1 MISWWS
7 NVSEV
12 SIENINNVVRAK
24 LLNHSIENNKLLT
37 EKMIDIFTDIKIKN
51 ILHQFQ
57 EIGFTLIFN
66 VNGQFF
72 DNYYLVNNH
81 GFIQITLNNNNWSI
95 FNIMVN
101 DNNISLKISKIIES
115 L

>member
-37 EKMIDIFTDIKIKN
+37 EKTTF
-51 ILHQFQ
+51 
-57 EIGFTLIFN
+57 E
-66 VNGQFF
+66 
-72 DNYYLVNNH
+72 
-81 GFIQITLNNNNWSI
+81 
-95 FNIMVN
+95 
-101 DNNISLKISKIIES
+101 
-115 L
+115 